1 MTKVKLKLSE
11 GDFIVHSRH
20 GLGQITGMDT
30 KELLGDRKVFYVVK
44 TNNITYWLP
53 VGESGSD
60 RIRPIASPKTFK
72 KALEVAAEEPQPLE
86 ENFRRR
92 LAYIKEKIQD
102 CSLLTKV
109 ALIRDMYARNARKDI
124 HINEKKIM
132 DTLQQQF
139 INEWVSACDIEMEKA
154 KDELRKALKL
164 SSKLLKTK
172 VKKEKVEA

>member
-1 MTKVKLKLSE
+1 
-11 GDFIVHSRH
+11 
-20 GLGQITGMDT
+20 
-30 KELLGDRKVFYVVK
+30 
-44 TNNITYWLP
+44 
-53 VGESGSD
+53 
-60 RIRPIASPKTFK
+60 
-72 KALEVAAEEPQPLE
+72 
-86 ENFRRR
+86 
-92 LAYIKEKIQD
+92 
-102 CSLLTKV
+102 
-109 ALIRDMYARNARKDI
+109 MYARNARKDI